1 MKARSTYPSLVLVAA
16 YAAQTRHGLRR
27 RQLKKSLFSRETH
40 AFFFSCRP
48 RAPAFRALKKSEK
61 TGSNSQRQFMTPGG
75 VGNGMRLGLVCAA
88 KPVTKRGMN
97 PRRPKKKKKKTGRE
111 AFSRARARPLAW
123 PETAPTEKKSL
134 FMRDPRRFFLMPPT
148 RARLP
153 GLEKIGKDWLE

>member
-61 TGSNSQRQFMTPGG
+61 TGSNTRRQLMTPGG
-75 VGNGMRLGLVCAA
+75 VGIGMRLGLVCAA

-97 PRRPKKKKKKTGRE
+97 LRSRPKKKKKKTGRE
-111 AFSRARARPLAW
+111 AFFLA
-123 PETAPTEKKSL
+123 PA
-134 FMRDPRRFFLMPPT
+134 

-153 GLEKIGKDWLE
+153 GLEKIGEKWLE